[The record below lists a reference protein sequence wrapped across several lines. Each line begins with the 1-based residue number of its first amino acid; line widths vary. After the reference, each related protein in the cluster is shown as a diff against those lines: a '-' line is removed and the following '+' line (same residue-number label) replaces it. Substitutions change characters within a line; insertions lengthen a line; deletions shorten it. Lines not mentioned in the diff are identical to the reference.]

1 MLVDNTVINDF
12 MFCTVHGSEVCHKCG
27 CDHRVCNNISIEKE
41 LSKAFPGVSEEQLW
55 DRPPLANVIY
65 GQAIKT
71 NERDE
76 DGNHRYKCN
85 SHSNLDCKTCFNWS
99 DRVLQEFRDVA
110 ATFGKEIPPG
120 TNREEKLGL
129 LAAMGVKLPPTTLLS
144 EKAIDKKLKGALDAA
159 QDFSKVLGDTVTE
172 VIRPGSFPLW
182 TGSFLKLAVYREN
195 VVEASKLGANT
206 FPLYANALVDLRAS
220 LLSIAGAIDS
230 LGDVHVVMQDKDE
243 ASATC
248 FRVVEVR
255 NINSVPMIIILYSR
269 ATRNAP
275 IGNIPIWAVEPL
287 RSSKLLQV
295 TATLEEQTLMLSF
308 LHANSKRLAPEYQP
322 ARKAEENTFVPSFI
336 LPVGSISQ
344 VDLGRLSSDSG
355 CVVCGEKG
363 SKKCK
368 GCFSVRYCGSD
379 CQKSH
384 WREHK
389 TFCKTLTGGTWQDVT
404 FSVVPEGE
412 QSGTDSLRYLNVHAS
427 YNPLAQNLYDA
438 AVESPAGCPN
448 VHGDAAF
455 LIKIQRHTDRE
466 TSHMLIYDRQRSLQ
480 VHLNR
485 SEDPQSHAKFTD
497 QMKTKNAFKMYRW
510 ARRIGDVQLAVCLDK
525 GPVEDPSW

>member
-1 MLVDNTVINDF
+1 M
-12 MFCTVHGSEVCHKCG
+12 
-27 CDHRVCNNISIEKE
+27 CNNVSIEEE
-41 LSKAFPGVSEEQLW
+41 LSKAFPGISEEQLW

-71 NERDE
+71 NEKDE
-76 DGNHRYKCN
+76 DGNNRYKCN
-85 SHSNLDCKTCFNWS
+85 SHGNLDCKTCFNWL
-99 DRVLQEFRDVA
+99 DRVLQEFREVA
-110 ATFGKEIPPG
+110 TTFGKEVPPG

-159 QDFSKVLGDTVTE
+159 QNFAKVFGETVTE
-172 VIRPGSFPLW
+172 AIRPGSFPLW
-182 TGSFLKLAVYREN
+182 AGGFLKMAVYREN
-195 VVEASKLGANT
+195 VVEASTPRANM
-206 FPLYANALVDLRAS
+206 FPLYANALVELRAS
-220 LLSIAGAIDS
+220 LLSIAEGIDS
-230 LGDVHVVMQDKDE
+230 RGGVHVIMQDKDQGT
-243 ASATC
+243 AIC

-255 NINSVPMIIILYSR
+255 NVNSVPMIIILYSR
-269 ATRNAP
+269 VTRNAP
-275 IGNIPIWAVEPL
+275 IGSIPIWAVEPL
-287 RSSKLLQV
+287 RSRKLIQV
-295 TATLEEQTLMLSF
+295 TATLEEQMLMLSF

-344 VDLGRLSSDSG
+344 MDLGRLSSDSG

-363 SKKCK
+363 EKKCK
-368 GCFSVRYCGSD
+368 GCFSVRYCGAD

-389 TFCKTLTGGTWQDVT
+389 TFCKTLTGGIWQDVT

-412 QSGTDSLRYLNVHAS
+412 QSGTGPLRYLNVQTS
-427 YNPLAQNLYDA
+427 YNPLTQNLYDA

-448 VHGDAAF
+448 VHGNAAF
-455 LIKIQRHTDRE
+455 LIKIQRHTYRE
-466 TSHMLIYDRQRSLQ
+466 TNPMLIYDRQRSLQ

-485 SEDPQSHAKFTD
+485 SEDPQSHAKLTG
-497 QMKTKNAFKMYRW
+497 QMKKKNAFKIYRW

-525 GPVEDPSW
+525 GPLEDPSW